1 MEPLIARMVAADPVK
16 RPTMTEVVSEFHN
29 VSSQLSRCQLRSRL
43 VEVRDTPFS
52 NFLKDL
58 YHTSTR
64 TVPHFFTRRSPLPSP
79 KA

>member
-1 MEPLIARMVAADPVK
+1 MEPLIARMVADDPAK
-16 RPTMTEVVSEFHN
+16 RPTMTEVVSEFDKI
-29 VSSQLSRCQLRSRL
+29 SSKLSRCQLRSRL
-43 VEVRDTPFS
+43 VEFRDTPFS
-52 NFLKDL
+52 NFLKDV